1 MDSFEIKSTDGDGA
15 LIFWGEIPRGLT
27 GYEGCDFNVSLV
39 SNPLSATLRVYDIQP
54 QTWSE
59 FFADIA
65 QNWRGWEGKKEKESL
80 EHHLRVVATSD
91 SLGHISLRVYLRDVF
106 SGSDWRAEDVISME
120 AGQLE
125 AVAAQAK
132 RYFG

>member
-39 SNPLSATLRVYDIQP
+39 STPLSATLRVYDIQP

-65 QNWRGWEGKKEKESL
+65 QNW
-80 EHHLRVVATSD
+80 
-91 SLGHISLRVYLRDVF
+91 
-106 SGSDWRAEDVISME
+106 
-120 AGQLE
+120 
-125 AVAAQAK
+125 
-132 RYFG
+132 